1 MKNNTL
7 FSHILTNTAIAGF
20 TNMLLWFAITFWA
33 YLETQSVF
41 VTGVLGGVYLVLNL
55 LGGIWFGS
63 FVDHHPKR
71 YVMMVS
77 SFVSLGFYAVGFS
90 MLALLPSDTWSDV
103 KGVWLW
109 IFILMSMLGVAAG
122 NIRMIALSTLVTL
135 LIPEWERDRANGKI
149 WAVNGLVFTV
159 VSAFSW
165 VLIGQLG
172 MIWAVGI
179 AVIVTLAIII
189 HLYTLHFP
197 PEAHLDEQHEDDKKI
212 DLRGTIRIILSIPGL
227 FAMIFFAMFNNFI
240 GGVFMALM
248 DAYGL
253 SLVSVEIWWV
263 VLAVTSIGFIIGGA
277 LVSRYGLGKNPV
289 KTLLILSLI
298 AWCISIFFT
307 TISSIVITA
316 IGFFL
321 WMIVW
326 PIAEACEQTIM
337 QKVVPLERQW
347 RVFGFGQSLE
357 NIASP
362 FTAFLIGPLTQF
374 IVMPWLA
381 GPMGSQIFAGWWGT
395 TPDRAMAL
403 VFVVAGLI
411 GLIVTLI
418 AFTTRSYRD
427 LSKSYREG

>member
-1 MKNNTL
+1 MKSSTL
-7 FSHILTNTAIAGF
+7 FSHILANSATGTF

-41 VTGVLGGVYLVLNL
+41 VTGVLGGVYLILNL
-55 LGGIWFGS
+55 LGGISFGS

-71 YVMMVS
+71 YVMLVS
-77 SFVSLGFYAVGFS
+77 SFASLVFYALGFS
-90 MLALLPSDTWSDV
+90 MLALLPSNTWGDV
-103 KGVWLW
+103 TNMWLW
-109 IFILMSMLGVAAG
+109 IFILTVMLWVAAG
-122 NIRMIALSTLVTL
+122 NIRMIALSTLITL
-135 LIPEWERDRANGKI
+135 LVPEWERDKANGKVGMI
-149 WAVNGLVFTV
+149 QWLVFTV

-165 VLIGQLG
+165 VIIGQLG

-179 AVIVTLAIII
+179 GVVVMPAVIM
-189 HLYTLHFP
+189 HLLMLRFP
-197 PEAHLDEQHEDDKKI
+197 PETHLDERHDDDKKVDI
-212 DLRGTIRIILSIPGL
+212 RGTIRIILSIPGL
-227 FAMIFFAMFNNFI
+227 MAMIFFAMINNFI
-240 GGVFMALM
+240 GGVFMSLM

-263 VLAVTSIGFIIGGA
+263 VLAVTSIGFIVGGSIVA
-277 LVSRYGLGKNPV
+277 KYGLGRNPV
-289 KTLLILSLI
+289 FTLLAISVLSWTI
-298 AWCISIFFT
+298 CIIFPTVASIYFV
-307 TISSIVITA
+307 S
-316 IGFFL
+316 IGFFV

-374 IVMPWLA
+374 IVMPWFA
-381 GPMGSQIFAGWWGT
+381 STSGVEIFGGWWGT

-418 AFTTRSYRD
+418 AFTTRSYKN
-427 LSKSYREG
+427 LSHSYLGE